1 MVGIGIAFVALLG
14 YSSLPQS
21 GADTCLMF
29 AAQNIA
35 KGSGNFYCYV
45 QFSDQPV
52 KIRKGDR
59 LTYEVYLAPQNKEP
73 KGGIDIDAEGVS
85 LRDSGSLDQFG
96 LRAHGDAL
104 LPQSIGKWLRR
115 NISLD
120 KLADHTANR
129 WNLQF
134 ESDLPGT
141 FVQFIDKVE
150 IEHADGTK
158 ATIYDNGQPKL
169 KNLIIHEGYS
179 RTFVLRQVSKDEV
192 KDSADLSDLISR
204 ETASA
209 MRMAKLD
216 SARFELEIAAK
227 IAKEA
232 KDPNLAK
239 TVEASRLELDSIS
252 AESATDESIKAV
264 LEAIQGRMKGPYPV
278 VKSFQTDLVGYGH
291 IDFQWLWNWPETV
304 DVTRATFKQA
314 AKFMDEYT
322 DFRFTMSGSLLYKA
336 VEDNDP
342 DLFKKI
348 QEKVKN
354 GQWEIVGGR
363 MTEADTNIISPES
376 HARQFLYG
384 QAYFKEKFGKQAT
397 VGFEP
402 DTFGHTLQMPQILK
416 LGGCDSYYFC
426 RTGAHLPLF
435 WWQSPDGSKVLAF
448 DDEANGAWYTSDL
461 GLGRFDNLF
470 KYQKAT
476 GKKEAMWMY
485 GVGNHGGGPT
495 RENIEMARDWQTKSY
510 LPAARFSTI
519 SDYFANVRKSQG
531 PSLSVHKGD
540 LNTVFEGCYTSHG
553 DVKALNREAEATT
566 ESAEALAAMASL
578 SGFEYPTAEF
588 RKIWEGILWNQHHD
602 TIDGSAINSSY
613 QDSRKVYEKAIA
625 SSKAIEGQATDW
637 FLSKMNSEPGDIAIF
652 NPTGFARKEV
662 VFADAKSLA
671 RMCWVGKWM
680 PQQLSDGK
688 WAVLAD
694 GIPSFGYRT
703 FEPRPFMGT
712 VGHTNIFSPS
722 TTALFNGHYRV
733 VVDPATGLVTSIK
746 DVISGYEGIAKG
758 GSGNR
763 LEIHWEKPGGMSAW
777 NIQEISKVEA
787 LNGPIEIKVLENG
800 PLYAKIGWTRQF
812 GKTALVQTISLSAYG
827 KPEFSVSTR
836 WNELGHGDTL
846 NPFLK
851 VAFDVN
857 AKNPTQ
863 TYDIPF
869 GTIQREANGHEY
881 PALKWVDLADSK
893 GGAALVNNNKHGYS
907 AKGNT
912 LYLSLIRSSYD
923 PDPTP
928 NNYDQSAKWLFVPH
942 AKSWKE
948 SGILQVGQAFNHPL
962 IVKEV
967 VALNKNGAYPSSKS
981 FVDIPGSNLLATCL
995 KVSESGAGL
1004 VVRFY
1009 EAFGSKTPVSLKVN
1023 GQRISGVRA
1032 TNLLEQAIK
1041 ASASVANPYEI
1052 KTLEVGLGR
1061 K

>member
-1 MVGIGIAFVALLG
+1 MVGIGIAFIALLG
-14 YSSLPQS
+14 HSSLPQN

-35 KGSGNFYCYV
+35 KGSGNFFCYV

-59 LTYEVYLAPQNKEP
+59 LMYEVYLAPQNKEP

-85 LRDSGSLDQFG
+85 LRDSGALDQFG

-104 LPQSIGKWLRR
+104 LPQAVGKWCRR
-115 NISLD
+115 QISLD
-120 KLADHTANR
+120 KLADHTANQ

-141 FVQFIDKVE
+141 FVQFVDNVE
-150 IEHADGTK
+150 VEHANGTK
-158 ATIYDNGQPKL
+158 TTIYDSGQPKA
-169 KNLIIHEGYS
+169 KNLLIHEGYS
-179 RTFVLRQVSKDEV
+179 HTFVLRPVSRDEV
-192 KDSADLSDLISR
+192 RNGADLNSLIGR
-204 ETASA
+204 ETAAS
-209 MRMAKLD
+209 MRMAKLE
-216 SARFELEIAAK
+216 SARYELEIAAK
-227 IAKEA
+227 IAREA
-232 KDPNLAK
+232 KDGDLAK
-239 TVEASRLELDSIS
+239 TVEACRRELDSIS
-252 AESATDESIKAV
+252 PESATDASIKAA
-264 LEAIQGRMKGPYPV
+264 LDAIHGRLKGPYPV

-304 DVTRATFKQA
+304 DVTRSTFRQA
-314 AKFMDEYT
+314 AKFMDEYP

-336 VEDNDP
+336 VEESDP
-342 DLFKKI
+342 SLFKKL
-348 QEKVKN
+348 QEKVKK

-384 QAYFKEKFGKQAT
+384 QAYFKGKFGKQAT

-519 SDYFANVRKSQG
+519 SAYFANVRKSQG
-531 PSLSVHKGD
+531 PALPVHKGD
-540 LNTVFEGCYTSHG
+540 LNTVFEGCYTSHS
-553 DVKALNREAEATT
+553 DVKALNREAEAAA
-566 ESAEALAAMASL
+566 ESAEALAALASL
-578 SGFEYPTAEF
+578 SGFDYPTAEF

-613 QDSRKVYEKAIA
+613 QDSRKVYEKAIG
-625 SSKAIEGQATDW
+625 SSKAIGDQAIDW
-637 FLSKMNSEPGDIAIF
+637 LAERIASDEGDIAFF
-652 NPTGFARKEV
+652 NPTGFARREV
-662 VFADAKSLA
+662 VFTDAKSLTS
-671 RMCWVGKWM
+671 MCFLGKWM

-694 GIPSFGYRT
+694 DIPSFGYQAFKPKPFQGSAVSYLIYDAKT
-703 FEPRPFMGT
+703 FT
-712 VGHTNIFSPS
+712 
-722 TTALFNGHYRV
+722 LFNGQYRV
-733 VVDPATGLVTSIK
+733 VIDPATGLVTSIK

-777 NIQEISKVEA
+777 NIQEIAKVEA
-787 LNGPIEIKVLENG
+787 LAGPVDIKVFENG
-800 PLYAKIGWTRQF
+800 PFYAKIGWTRRF
-812 GKTALVQTISLSAYG
+812 GKTDLVQTVSLSAYG
-827 KPEFSVSTR
+827 KPEFGLSTR

-869 GTIQREANGHEY
+869 GTIRREANGHEY
-881 PALKWVDLADSK
+881 PALKWVDLADAN

-942 AKSWKE
+942 TKSWKE
-948 SGILQVGQAFNHPL
+948 AGILQVGQAYNHPL
-962 IVKEV
+962 LVKVKESGRKGG
-967 VALNKNGAYPSSKS
+967 LPTAYSYLSL
-981 FVDIPGSNLLATCL
+981 PGGNLLATGL
-995 KVSESGAGL
+995 KRSEDGKDL
-1004 VVRFY
+1004 ILRFY
-1009 EAFGSKTPVSLKVN
+1009 EAFGQKAPVSIKRGAGTLWF
-1023 GQRISGVRA
+1023 RA
-1032 TNLLEQAIK
+1032 MNLLEQPIPVSTK
-1041 ASASVANPYEI
+1041 IASPYEI
-1052 KTLEVGLGR
+1052 KTLRIGV